1 MKRILLLAASFFLLM
16 GMSAQGRR
24 ADGAGY
30 ERKVLVEELTGTA
43 CGWCPRG
50 LVGMKMLRDLYGDR
64 FIGVAVHQFNAT
76 DPMYTPDYAD
86 IDWSDGGSKGAPCCM
101 IDRNGEIIDP
111 FYGSAGGM
119 RDVAKDF
126 ERAMEEKA
134 VLGVTVSG
142 EWNADYTAVQTTAQ
156 VEGTEA
162 GRYEMVFVLVA
173 DSVAGNT
180 QRWRQL
186 NNYCGYTRDSF
197 DDDLL
202 APFLQDG
209 SYGQQGDYCKY
220 IFEDVLVGS
229 SYKNKGTQY
238 SKDIEN
244 LGGFV
249 DVVPGET
256 SVATYT
262 LTLPTKDPLR
272 KAVAKAHVAVVAMV
286 LDTATGRVMNA
297 DKCYLDKTPTAVE
310 RISTSEKMETA
321 RYNAAGQR
329 LDAPQRGLNMVRFS
343 DGTVRK
349 EVVR

>member
-1 MKRILLLAASFFLLM
+1 M
-16 GMSAQGRR
+16 
-24 ADGAGY
+24 
-30 ERKVLVEELTGTA
+30 
-43 CGWCPRG
+43 
-50 LVGMKMLRDLYGDR
+50 
-64 FIGVAVHQFNAT
+64 
-76 DPMYTPDYAD
+76 
-86 IDWSDGGSKGAPCCM
+86 
-101 IDRNGEIIDP
+101 
-111 FYGSAGGM
+111 
-119 RDVAKDF
+119 
-126 ERAMEEKA
+126 
-134 VLGVTVSG
+134 
-142 EWNADYTAVQTTAQ
+142 
-156 VEGTEA
+156 
-162 GRYEMVFVLVA
+162 
-173 DSVAGNT
+173 
-180 QRWRQL
+180 
-186 NNYCGYTRDSF
+186 
-197 DDDLL
+197 L

-272 KAVAKAHVAVVAMV
+272 NAVAKAHVAVVAMV

-310 RISTSEKMETA
+310 RITTSEKLETA

>member
-1 MKRILLLAASFFLLM
+1 M
-16 GMSAQGRR
+16 
-24 ADGAGY
+24 
-30 ERKVLVEELTGTA
+30 
-43 CGWCPRG
+43 
-50 LVGMKMLRDLYGDR
+50 
-64 FIGVAVHQFNAT
+64 
-76 DPMYTPDYAD
+76 
-86 IDWSDGGSKGAPCCM
+86 
-101 IDRNGEIIDP
+101 
-111 FYGSAGGM
+111 
-119 RDVAKDF
+119 
-126 ERAMEEKA
+126 
-134 VLGVTVSG
+134 
-142 EWNADYTAVQTTAQ
+142 QTTAQ

-202 APFLQDG
+202 APFLKDG
-209 SYGQQGDYCKY
+209 SYGRQGDYCKY

-272 KAVAKAHVAVVAMV
+272 HAVAKAHVAVVAMV

-321 RYNAAGQR
+321 RYNAVGQR

>member
-16 GMSAQGRR
+16 GMSAQERR

-30 ERKVLVEELTGTA
+30 ERKVVVEELTGTA

-162 GRYEMVFVLVA
+162 GHYEMVFVLVA

-202 APFLQDG
+202 APFLKDG

-256 SVATYT
+256 R
-262 LTLPTKDPLR
+262 LLPIR
-272 KAVAKAHVAVVAMV
+272 
-286 LDTATGRVMNA
+286 
-297 DKCYLDKTPTAVE
+297 
-310 RISTSEKMETA
+310 
-321 RYNAAGQR
+321 
-329 LDAPQRGLNMVRFS
+329 
-343 DGTVRK
+343 
-349 EVVR
+349 

>member
-1 MKRILLLAASFFLLM
+1 
-16 GMSAQGRR
+16 
-24 ADGAGY
+24 
-30 ERKVLVEELTGTA
+30 
-43 CGWCPRG
+43 
-50 LVGMKMLRDLYGDR
+50 
-64 FIGVAVHQFNAT
+64 
-76 DPMYTPDYAD
+76 MY
-86 IDWSDGGSKGAPCCM
+86 K
-101 IDRNGEIIDP
+101 
-111 FYGSAGGM
+111 
-119 RDVAKDF
+119 
-126 ERAMEEKA
+126 
-134 VLGVTVSG
+134 
-142 EWNADYTAVQTTAQ
+142 
-156 VEGTEA
+156 
-162 GRYEMVFVLVA
+162 
-173 DSVAGNT
+173 
-180 QRWRQL
+180 RQL
-186 NNYCGYTRDSF
+186 K
-197 DDDLL
+197 
-202 APFLQDG
+202 DG

-256 SVATYT
+256 AVATYT

-272 KAVAKAHVAVVAMV
+272 HAVAKAHVAVVAMV

-310 RISTSEKMETA
+310 QITTSEKMEAA

>member
-16 GMSAQGRR
+16 GMSAQERR

-30 ERKVLVEELTGTA
+30 ERKVVVEELTGTA

-126 ERAMEEKA
+126 ERAMGEKA

-209 SYGQQGDYCKY
+209 SYGRQGDYCKY
-220 IFEDVLVGS
+220 IFEDVLV
-229 SYKNKGTQY
+229 GTQY

-272 KAVAKAHVAVVAMV
+272 NAVSKAHVAVVAMV

-310 RISTSEKMETA
+310 RISTSEKMETV

>member
-1 MKRILLLAASFFLLM
+1 M
-16 GMSAQGRR
+16 
-24 ADGAGY
+24 
-30 ERKVLVEELTGTA
+30 
-43 CGWCPRG
+43 
-50 LVGMKMLRDLYGDR
+50 
-64 FIGVAVHQFNAT
+64 
-76 DPMYTPDYAD
+76 
-86 IDWSDGGSKGAPCCM
+86 
-101 IDRNGEIIDP
+101 
-111 FYGSAGGM
+111 
-119 RDVAKDF
+119 
-126 ERAMEEKA
+126 
-134 VLGVTVSG
+134 
-142 EWNADYTAVQTTAQ
+142 
-156 VEGTEA
+156 
-162 GRYEMVFVLVA
+162 
-173 DSVAGNT
+173 
-180 QRWRQL
+180 
-186 NNYCGYTRDSF
+186 
-197 DDDLL
+197 
-202 APFLQDG
+202 
-209 SYGQQGDYCKY
+209 
-220 IFEDVLVGS
+220 VGS

-272 KAVAKAHVAVVAMV
+272 NAVAKAHVAVVAMV